1 MVASID
7 GGFVFEVGDMAQD
20 GEFSQDLAARIERLE
35 SLLAISRLMNVTSN
49 QGRLIS
55 GIAREISTYLEA
67 DQCSIF
73 FHNRLT
79 NELYTHVVAGIEKD
93 TQVRIPSNRGIAGH
107 VFNSGDVRNVLDAS
121 KDPLFSNVL
130 GYETHTLLV
139 YPLRNRRGE
148 AIGVMEL
155 LNKKGD
161 PGYFTKDDEDFL
173 HEVAAQIGGLVDM
186 MLRREEMAHR
196 NELLEAQ
203 MERLSGFE
211 YLVED
216 RTVINTVFKYNRRVH
231 YWAGMAGMILLV
243 LMSITSLVMV
253 RSETL
258 RSVMLDLHTGSFLA
272 GYSNAYIYTDIVAY
286 VTLTICLSGFLM
298 YAYPPLNRWMRAK
311 KDRISRFMIQA
322 GVRQLNQNRRVQE
335 GLRKVLGGR
344 DKPSGKA

>member
-1 MVASID
+1 
-7 GGFVFEVGDMAQD
+7 MAQD
-20 GEFSQDLAARIERLE
+20 SELSQDLTARVERLE
-35 SLLAISRLMNVTSN
+35 SLLTISRLMNATSN

-55 GIAREISTYLEA
+55 GIAHEISTYLEA
-67 DQCSIF
+67 EQCSIF

-79 NELYTHVVAGIEKD
+79 DELYTHVGAGVEKD

-107 VFNSGDVRNVLDAS
+107 VFKSGDVRNVLDTS
-121 KDPLFSNVL
+121 KDPLFHNVL
-130 GYETHTLLV
+130 GYETRTMLAF
-139 YPLRNRRGE
+139 PLHNRRGE
-148 AIGVMEL
+148 VIGVLEL
-155 LNKKGD
+155 LNKQDD

-211 YLVED
+211 HLVED
-216 RTVINTVFKYNRRVH
+216 RTVINTVFKYNRKIH
-231 YWAGMAGMILLV
+231 YWAGLVGMILLV

-253 RSETL
+253 RSDDF
-258 RSVMLDLHTGSFLA
+258 RSVMLNLHTGAIFT
-272 GYSNAYIYTDIVAY
+272 GPERNDYKIYTDIVAY

-311 KDRISRFMIQA
+311 KDRLSRFMIQA

-344 DKPSGKA
+344 DKPSGKT

>member
-1 MVASID
+1 
-7 GGFVFEVGDMAQD
+7 MAQD
-20 GEFSQDLAARIERLE
+20 SELSQDLTARVERLE
-35 SLLAISRLMNVTSN
+35 SLLTISRLMNATSN

-55 GIAREISTYLEA
+55 GIAHEISTYLEA

-79 NELYTHVVAGIEKD
+79 DELYTHVGAGGEKD
-93 TQVRIPSNRGIAGH
+93 TQVRIPSDRGIAGH
-107 VFNSGDVRNVLDAS
+107 VFKSGDVRNVLDTS

-130 GYETHTLLV
+130 GYETRTMLAF
-139 YPLRNRRGE
+139 PLHNRRGE
-148 AIGVMEL
+148 VIGVLEL

-161 PGYFTKDDEDFL
+161 PEYFTKDDEDFL

-211 YLVED
+211 HLVED
-216 RTVINTVFKYNRRVH
+216 RTAINTVFKYNRKIH
-231 YWAGMAGMILLV
+231 YWAGMIGMILLAI
-243 LMSITSLVMV
+243 MSITSLVMV
-253 RSETL
+253 RSSLDLEKM
-258 RSVMLDLHTGSFLA
+258 MLDLHTGELFI
-272 GYSNAYIYTDIVAY
+272 GPINAYIYTDIVAY

-311 KDRISRFMIQA
+311 KDRLSRFMIQA
-322 GVRQLNQNRRVQE
+322 GVRQHNQNRRVQE
-335 GLRKVLGGR
+335 GLRKVLRGR
-344 DKPSGKA
+344 DNPSGKT

>member
-1 MVASID
+1 
-7 GGFVFEVGDMAQD
+7 MAQD
-20 GEFSQDLAARIERLE
+20 SEFSQDLAARVERLE
-35 SLLAISRLMNVTSN
+35 SLLAISRLMNVTSS

-55 GIAREISTYLEA
+55 GIAREISTYLDA

-79 NELYTHVVAGIEKD
+79 NELYTHTGVGIAKD
-93 TQVRIPSNRGIAGH
+93 TQVRFPSDRGVAGH
-107 VFNSGDVRNVLDAS
+107 VFNSGDVKNVIDAS
-121 KDPLFSNVL
+121 KDPLFANVV
-130 GYETHTLLV
+130 GHDTHTMLV

-161 PGYFTKDDEDFL
+161 PGYFTEDDEDFL
-173 HEVAAQIGGLVDM
+173 HEVAEQIGGLVDM

-211 YLVED
+211 HLVED
-216 RTVINTVFKYNRRVH
+216 RTAINTVFKYNRKIH
-231 YWAGMAGMILLV
+231 YWAGLVGMILLAI
-243 LMSITSLVMV
+243 MSITSLVMV
-253 RSETL
+253 RSALDLEKMM
-258 RSVMLDLHTGSFLA
+258 RDLHTGELFA
-272 GYSNAYIYTDIVAY
+272 GPGSAYIYTDIVAY

-322 GVRQLNQNRRVQE
+322 GVRQHNQNRRVQE

-344 DKPSGKA
+344 DKPSGKT